1 MSIKIR
7 QIQSKKEK
15 QAFVRLLWDIY
26 ASDPNWVP
34 PLMMD
39 RMKLIDEQKNPF
51 YAHSETAW
59 FLAEENG
66 KIVGRIAAIVNRNHN
81 ELYNDKTGFFGFF
94 ESVNDQNVA
103 NSLFGAAE
111 GFLRSKGMTQSWGPM
126 NPSINDEV
134 GLLVEGFDRPPVML
148 MTYNPPYY
156 TKLIEQAGYGKV
168 KDMYAWLLSQENTRT
183 EKLERV
189 VKALKARNNITIRPF
204 RKTHFGEDVGH
215 IKHLY
220 NSAWEQNW
228 GFVPFTN
235 AEMDFLA
242 ADLKQIYDPDV
253 VLFAEMNGETIGFA
267 LSLPDI
273 NQAFHAGPKIPSGMM
288 NLPIGLWNLM
298 TKKSAINTLRVLV
311 LGVLR
316 EHRNK
321 GIDAMLYWETMER
334 AKRRGYN
341 YGEASWVLEDNE
353 PMNRAALMMQ
363 GERYKTYRVYQKEL
377 VA

>member
-189 VKALKARNNITIRPF
+189 VKALKARNNITIRPQNPF
-204 RKTHFGEDVGH
+204 WRGCRPHQTPLQFSLGAKLGFCTLHECRDGFPRRRSQADLRSRCRALRRDEWRDDRVCAFPSGYQSGLSRRPENPVRHDESAHRALESHDEEERYQYASRSRAWRASRAPEQGHRRNALLGNDGTRKTQR
-215 IKHLY
+215 L
-220 NSAWEQNW
+220 
-228 GFVPFTN
+228 
-235 AEMDFLA
+235 
-242 ADLKQIYDPDV
+242 
-253 VLFAEMNGETIGFA
+253 
-267 LSLPDI
+267 
-273 NQAFHAGPKIPSGMM
+273 
-288 NLPIGLWNLM
+288 
-298 TKKSAINTLRVLV
+298 
-311 LGVLR
+311 
-316 EHRNK
+316 
-321 GIDAMLYWETMER
+321 
-334 AKRRGYN
+334 
-341 YGEASWVLEDNE
+341 
-353 PMNRAALMMQ
+353 
-363 GERYKTYRVYQKEL
+363 
-377 VA
+377 